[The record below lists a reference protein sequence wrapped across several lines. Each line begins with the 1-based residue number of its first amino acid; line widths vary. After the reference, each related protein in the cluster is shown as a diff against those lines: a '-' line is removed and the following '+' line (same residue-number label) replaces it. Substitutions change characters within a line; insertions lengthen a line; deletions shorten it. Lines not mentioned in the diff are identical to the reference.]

1 MRRRPPRSTRTATLF
16 PYTTL
21 FRSLAQP
28 TAYIEVAHHAAPLFR
43 VFNIRQH
50 LHREAPFV
58 RPSPRSRKRLA
69 LPCPYRPI
77 WGEGEVCLMI
87 QIRNSPAL
95 DAFWMPFTA
104 NRQFKRAPRLLAS
117 ASGMYYR
124 SADGREIMDGTAG
137 LWCVNAGHGRAE
149 IADAVAEIGRA
160 NV

>member
-1 MRRRPPRSTRTATLF
+1 
-16 PYTTL
+16 
-21 FRSLAQP
+21 
-28 TAYIEVAHHAAPLFR
+28 
-43 VFNIRQH
+43 
-50 LHREAPFV
+50 
-58 RPSPRSRKRLA
+58 
-69 LPCPYRPI
+69 
-77 WGEGEVCLMI
+77 MI

-149 IADAVAEIGRA
+149 IADAVAEQLRSEEHTSELQSLMRISYA
-160 NV
+160 VFCLKNKKKQQIKNTS

>member
-1 MRRRPPRSTRTATLF
+1 MCSVMIWVFDVRF
-16 PYTTL
+16 
-21 FRSLAQP
+21 FFFFKQK
-28 TAYIEVAHHAAPLFR
+28 TAYD
-43 VFNIRQH
+43 
-50 LHREAPFV
+50 V
-58 RPSPRSRKRLA
+58 RISDWSSDVCSSDL
-69 LPCPYRPI
+69 I

-137 LWCVNAGHGRAE
+137 LWCVKAGPGKAE
-149 IADAVAEIGRA
+149 LADAAAGPLRT
-160 NV
+160 

>member
-1 MRRRPPRSTRTATLF
+1 MSDCSSDVCSSDL
-16 PYTTL
+16 
-21 FRSLAQP
+21 
-28 TAYIEVAHHAAPLFR
+28 
-43 VFNIRQH
+43 
-50 LHREAPFV
+50 
-58 RPSPRSRKRLA
+58 SPRSRKRLA

-137 LWCVNAGHGRAE
+137 LWCVNAGRSEEHTYELPSLMR
-149 IADAVAEIGRA
+149 ISLAVFCFTTK
-160 NV
+160 N